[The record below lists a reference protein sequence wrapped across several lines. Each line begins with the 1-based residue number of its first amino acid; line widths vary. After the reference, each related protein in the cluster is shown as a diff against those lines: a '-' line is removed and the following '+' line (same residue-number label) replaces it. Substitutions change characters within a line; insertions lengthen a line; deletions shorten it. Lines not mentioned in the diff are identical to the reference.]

1 MESEI
6 LWESEI
12 TPSLAQLGTLQ
23 GGDLSSSLM
32 LVQVKIP
39 REQKLCQLIKN
50 EEKGLLLAPLFQYQ
64 RGDVA
69 GMHIRL
75 RDMLTQKLKGY

>member
-1 MESEI
+1 
-6 LWESEI
+6 
-12 TPSLAQLGTLQ
+12 
-23 GGDLSSSLM
+23 M